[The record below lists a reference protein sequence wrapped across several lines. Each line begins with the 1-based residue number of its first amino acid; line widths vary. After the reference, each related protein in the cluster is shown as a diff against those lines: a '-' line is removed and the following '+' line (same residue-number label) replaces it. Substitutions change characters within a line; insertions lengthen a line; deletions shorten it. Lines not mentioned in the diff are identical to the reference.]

1 MKPDDIKKGYTEA
14 RDRFAGL
21 GVDTDQALRTLNTVP
36 LSLNCWQGDDVGGF
50 ESPGASLGGGGLAV
64 TGNWPGRA
72 RTPDEL
78 RTDLEKAMSLIP
90 GPHRVNLHAIYGEFG
105 GKKVDRDAIGPEH
118 FSGWLEWAKRNRAA
132 LDFNAT
138 CFSHPKSASGYT
150 LSDSDAGIRRFWVE
164 HCRRAR
170 HIGAHLGRELGNP
183 CVHNLWIPDGAKDA
197 TVSRW
202 RHREFLRQS
211 LDQVFSTRHEEACL
225 LDAVEGKLFG
235 IGSESF
241 VTGSHEFY
249 LAYAVKNGLMPCLD
263 MGHYHPTESVADK
276 VSAILQFVPGILVH
290 VSRGVRWDSDHV
302 VSLTDE
308 LTALMQEIVRIPA
321 LDRTHLALDYFDA
334 SINRVGAW
342 VSGARAAQKAL
353 LLALLEPGKKLRE
366 YEDKGNNFGRLALLE
381 EAKALPW
388 GAVWDY
394 HCSDLNVLPGAE
406 WIDEILAYEKE
417 VLSTRR

>member
-1 MKPDDIKKGYTEA
+1 MNITAVKKAYEEA
-14 RDRFAGL
+14 KERFAGS
-21 GVDTDQALRTLNTVP
+21 GVDTEIALRTLRTIP

-50 ESPGASLGGGGLAV
+50 EGAGTGLDGGLAV

-78 RTDLEKAMSLIP
+78 RSDLEKAMALIP
-90 GPHRVNLHAIYGEFG
+90 GIHRINLHAIYGEFG
-105 GKKVDRDAIGPEH
+105 GKKIDRDAIGPEH
-118 FSGWLEWAKRNRAA
+118 FSGWVDWAKQTGCA

-138 CFSHPKSASGYT
+138 CFSHPKASSGFT
-150 LSDSDAGIRRFWVE
+150 LSDSDAGIRGFWVE

-170 HIGAHLGRELGNP
+170 HIGAHMGKELRSP

-197 TVSRW
+197 NVNRW
-202 RHREFLRQS
+202 KHREFLRQS
-211 LDQVFSTRHEEACL
+211 LDQVFSTRHDEACL

-241 VTGSHEFY
+241 VVGSHEFY
-249 LAYAVKNGLMPCLD
+249 LAYAIKNGIMPCLD

-276 VSAILQFVPGILVH
+276 VSAVLQFVPGILVH

-302 VSLTDE
+302 VTLNDE
-308 LTALMQEIVRIPA
+308 LVALMQEIVRIPA

-353 LLALLEPGKKLRE
+353 LFALLEPKTKLNE
-366 YEDKGNNFGRLALLE
+366 YEEKGNNFGRMGLLE
-381 EAKALPW
+381 EAKAMPW
-388 GAVWDY
+388 SAVWDF
-394 HCSDLNVLPGAE
+394 HCLESNVLAGPE
-406 WIDEILAYEKE
+406 WIDEIMMYEKE
-417 VLSTRR
+417 VLSNRK